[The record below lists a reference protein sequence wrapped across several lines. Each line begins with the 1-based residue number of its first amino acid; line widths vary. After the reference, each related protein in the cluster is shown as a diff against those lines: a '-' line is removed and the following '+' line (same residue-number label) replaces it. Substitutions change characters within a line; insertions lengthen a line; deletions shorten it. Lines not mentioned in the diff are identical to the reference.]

1 MSTVSQNN
9 VRIAK
14 NTIFLYLRMLILL
27 AISLYTSR
35 VVLSTLGIE
44 DYGIYNLVAGFI
56 TFFTFIGNALVST
69 MQRFFN
75 TALGKRDL
83 SQYKQMFSM
92 SINTMVLFSIIILLI
107 GETLGLWFVSTKL
120 NIADERYHAAVMVYH
135 FSLLTF
141 IVNMLRTPYHA
152 SIVAHEDMSFFAY
165 LSIVESILRLG
176 IVFLL
181 PYFGIDKL
189 IIYGILY
196 GCTALLTNIPYMYFC
211 HKKYQECKYLFKWSS
226 SIFKELV
233 GFSGWMLLGQ
243 SSVVLKNQ
251 GEAFLINRFFGV
263 VANAA
268 MGVASQVTAAVDMF
282 VANFQTA
289 FNPQIIQT
297 YAAKEINVHRSLIMR
312 ASKFSFCLMLII
324 TIPIIANLKYILHI
338 WLVDVPEYTEMF
350 IVLILISHLINSLG
364 GPFLSSI
371 LASGYVKNYN
381 ISQAIIFISGLFF
394 CYIVLKLG
402 YPPYSVAL
410 VAIFIQLFLLASRL
424 FFTKQYSKISL
435 KQYTI
440 HVILPIIIICILSIT
455 IPVFLYGK
463 ATSFFSLL
471 CIVFIEIISTC
482 FFVYL
487 IGLSKTE
494 KGTINQYLLKYLKI
508 KNESS

>member
-1 MSTVSQNN
+1 
-9 VRIAK
+9 
-14 NTIFLYLRMLILL
+14 MLILL

-75 TALGKRDL
+75 TALGKKDL
-83 SQYKQMFSM
+83 LQYKQLFSM

-120 NIADERYHAAVMVYH
+120 NIPDERYYAAVMVYH

-165 LSIVESILRLG
+165 LSIIESILRLG

-181 PYFGIDKL
+181 PYFGVDKL
-189 IIYGILY
+189 IIYSVLY

-211 HKKYQECKYLFKWSS
+211 HKKYQECRYLFNWDT

-251 GEAFLINRFFGV
+251 GESFLINRFFSV

-268 MGVASQVTAAVDMF
+268 MGVASQVTAAIDMF
-282 VANFQTA
+282 VTNFQTA
-289 FNPQIIQT
+289 FSPQIIQT
-297 YAAKEINVHRSLIMR
+297 YAANELGAHRLLIMR
-312 ASKFSFCLMLII
+312 ASKFSYYLMLVIS
-324 TIPIIANLKYILHI
+324 IPIIANLEYILNL
-338 WLVDVPEYTEMF
+338 WLIEVPVYTDKF
-350 IVLILISHLINSLG
+350 IVLIVISHLINVLG
-364 GPFLSSI
+364 YPFVSSI
-371 LASGYVKNYN
+371 LASGN
-381 ISQAIIFISGLFF
+381 IKTYQISLSVIFVLGLFF
-394 CYIVLKLG
+394 SFVILKLG
-402 YPPYSVAL
+402 FPPYYVVISGIVVQVAL
-410 VAIFIQLFLLASRL
+410 FISRILFVKRCSGLEIKIFFKYVLFPIGAVTIISGILPSVL
-424 FFTKQYSKISL
+424 FGKANTFISFILTTLVEIIFTCIII
-435 KQYTI
+435 YTI
-440 HVILPIIIICILSIT
+440 
-455 IPVFLYGK
+455 G
-463 ATSFFSLL
+463 L
-471 CIVFIEIISTC
+471 C
-482 FFVYL
+482 
-487 IGLSKTE
+487 KPE
-494 KGTINQYLLKYLKI
+494 KKVINQYLHKI
-508 KNESS
+508 FQK